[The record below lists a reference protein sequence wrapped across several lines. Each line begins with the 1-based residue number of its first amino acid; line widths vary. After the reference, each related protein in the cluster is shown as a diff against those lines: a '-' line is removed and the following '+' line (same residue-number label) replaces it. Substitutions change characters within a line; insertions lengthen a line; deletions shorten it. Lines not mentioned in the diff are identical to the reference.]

1 MGGDAVEEPAI
12 VGDDSDAAGEFEQR
26 IFERAQG
33 FHVEVV
39 GGFVEQQHV
48 AAGDEGLRQVQASA
62 FAAGEL
68 ADDLA
73 LVRALEVEAADVG
86 ARRGFVFAHG
96 ENLVAAGDVYHYA
109 ASQSSNFNPAM
120 RENSPVL
127 CVTRTQSFANAMA
140 AICKS

>member
-1 MGGDAVEEPAI
+1 MGGDAVEEPTV
-12 VGDDSDAAGEFEQR
+12 VGDDGDAAGEFEQR

-62 FAAGEL
+62 FTAGEL

-96 ENLVAAGDVYHYA
+96 QNLVAAGDGVEHGLVVF
-109 ASQSSNFNPAM
+109 Q
-120 RENSPVL
+120 
-127 CVTRTQSFANAMA
+127 
-140 AICKS
+140 